1 MSRWSTD
8 RDTVEERII
17 IGEHHDAF
25 DGPLHAL
32 AALSTADDTPLP
44 PEVDDGAA

>member
-1 MSRWSTD
+1 MSKWSTS
-8 RDTVEERII
+8 RETVEERVL
-17 IGEHHDAF
+17 IGHYHDAF

-44 PEVDDGAA
+44 PEVADAGR